1 MFWYNAILMFKTIEN
16 EADKKGRRSHE
27 NHLGDRAVSGIG
39 YYLEDGRSEHPALY
53 RVIRGENIGKEGV
66 RET

>member
-27 NHLGDRAVSGIG
+27 NHLGD
-39 YYLEDGRSEHPALY
+39 
-53 RVIRGENIGKEGV
+53 
-66 RET
+66 